1 MQFELT
7 KNDARIENANP
18 TEWIKWFEEVK
29 ENGSF
34 EIAVS
39 SCTFK
44 DETQPVFYVIDEE
57 SNKGI
62 SVFAA
67 HHPNAKFTDSTPHGV
82 RLANAIGR
90 AIELEGN
97 VSGEDLA
104 SALTDLENAVVR
116 VEKTDKGILWTV
128 STVKPKKAKK

>member
-7 KNDARIENANP
+7 NNEAKIENENP

-34 EIAVS
+34 EITVS

-44 DETQPVFYVIDEE
+44 NENQPVFYLIDED
-57 SNKGI
+57 SNKGT

-67 HHPNAKFTDSTPHGV
+67 HHPNAKFTDATPHGV

-90 AIELEGN
+90 AVELEGN
-97 VSGEDLA
+97 VSGDELA
-104 SALTDLENAVVR
+104 QALTDLENAVVR
-116 VEKTDKGILWTV
+116 VEKTEKGILWIV
-128 STVKPKKAKK
+128 SSVKPKKSKK